1 MISGY
6 AQTILKA
13 REKFYMKERIQTEGS
28 GIRKVKL
35 LSLWDTRKAV
45 DKFQFRLARFVW
57 GVVQV

>member
-6 AQTILKA
+6 AQRILKA
-13 REKFYMKERIQTEGS
+13 REKFCMKERIQTEGS

-45 DKFQFRLARFVW
+45 DKFQFRLAKSLL
-57 GVVQV
+57 GVDQV